1 MPTMADGLPCE
12 FQGTPCIRLR
22 LPDGDEALVSLHGA
36 QVVSWVSVGRERLY
50 LSPASHWNGS
60 SAIRGGVPVC
70 FPQFNQ
76 RGSLVKHG
84 FARNLPW
91 RALPSAAASRSAGQV
106 QQVFGLASGEAS
118 RAFWDFSF
126 EARLTVTLAPG
137 SLHVTLDVHN
147 TDERTLTFTGALH
160 TYLAVDDVAAAELS
174 GLQGQA
180 EWDALTDT
188 RAVAGPEPLRF
199 TGEFDRVYG
208 AASQPLVLSEPG
220 QSLRIA
226 QSTGFDQTVVWNPG
240 PELCARLADMPD
252 DGHRRMLCVEA
263 ACVDQ
268 PVAVPPGQ
276 RWQGW
281 QHLEVT

>member
-1 MPTMADGLPCE
+1 MAEGLPCE

-22 LPDGDEALVSLHGA
+22 LPEGDEALVSLHGA
-36 QVVSWVSVGRERLY
+36 QVVSWVCAGRERLY

-76 RGSLVKHG
+76 RGPLAKHG

-91 RALPSAAASRSAGQV
+91 RVLPSAEAFQPAGQV
-106 QQVFGLASGEAS
+106 QQVFGLTSGEAT

-126 EARLTVTLAPG
+126 EARLTVTLATG
-137 SLHVTLDVHN
+137 SLQVTLDVHN
-147 TDERTLTFTGALH
+147 TDDRAMNFTGALH
-160 TYLAVDDVAAAELS
+160 TYLAVDDVATAELS

-180 EWDALTDT
+180 EWDALTDS
-188 RAVAGPEPLRF
+188 RSVAGHQPLRIS
-199 TGEFDRVYG
+199 GEFDRVYT
-208 AASQPLVLSEPG
+208 AARQPLVLGEPG
-220 QSLRIA
+220 RSLRLA
-226 QSTGFDQTVVWNPG
+226 QSDSFGQTVVWNPG
-240 PELCARLADMPD
+240 PDLCSRLADMPA
-252 DGHRRMLCVEA
+252 DGYRRMLCVEA
-263 ACVDQ
+263 ACVDE